1 MVDRLSWQWIAL
13 MCAIPLPVGIAIAW
27 VGWRKRQMILGNLA
41 GAAVI
46 FGGALLC
53 IFREYAVLDRL
64 TQQCLDEGTT
74 CWPQPSAFVRYA
86 IYAGIGL
93 AEVMTIFLFSIRVE
107 RRMRERGYA
116 PEWRR

>member
-1 MVDRLSWQWIAL
+1 MVDRLSWSWIVL
-13 MCAIPLPVGIAIAW
+13 MCVVPMPFAVGVAAI
-27 VGWRKRQMILGNLA
+27 GWRKNQMILGNIA

-46 FGGALLC
+46 FGAALLS

-64 TQQCLDEGTT
+64 TQQCLDAGTT

-86 IYAGIGL
+86 IYGAIGL
-93 AEVMTIFLFSIRVE
+93 IEVIAVFLFSLRVE
-107 RRMRERGYA
+107 RRMRERDYA